1 MSAVDVD
8 VERYAE
14 ERARAAKEA
23 SRALASL
30 SGEVR
35 NGALRT
41 LAGLLR
47 RRAGEILDANAGDVA
62 AAPGFGLTDAQ
73 IDRLRLTPQRLEE
86 MAVAVEEVV
95 ALPDPLG
102 RVLDGWVRPNGLEI
116 RRISV
121 PLGVVFFI
129 YESRPNVTTDAAAI
143 CLKSGNAVILRGGKE
158 AQRSNRAI
166 GEAIRSA
173 LVEHGVPADAAVVV
187 DSPDRR
193 IVGEL
198 LKQSGSIDLA
208 IPRGGV
214 DLIQRVAR
222 EAAMPVLKH
231 YLGVCHVYVHEKADL
246 AKAVSIVE
254 NAKCQRPSVCNA
266 AECLLI
272 DAVRADDFLPPIARR
287 LIERGVELRGC
298 SLTCKLVPE
307 AVPARAEDY
316 DREFGSLI
324 LAVRIVSG
332 IDEAIAHIARHGSG
346 HTDAVVTED
355 LAAARKFVEEVDSS
369 AVMVNASTR
378 FNDGG
383 QFGLGAEIGIS
394 TDKFHARGPCG
405 LAAMTSY
412 KYVVVG
418 DGHIRL

>member
-1 MSAVDVD
+1 MSAADVD
-8 VERYAE
+8 VGGYAE
-14 ERARAAKEA
+14 ERARAAKAA

-30 SGEVR
+30 SGDVR

-47 RRAGEILDANAGDVA
+47 RRANEILDANAGDVA
-62 AAPGFGLTDAQ
+62 AAPGYGLTDAQ
-73 IDRLRLTPQRLEE
+73 VDRLRLTPQRIED
-86 MAVAVEEVV
+86 MAAAVEEVV

-116 RRISV
+116 RKISV

-173 LVEHGVPADAAVVV
+173 LVEHDVPADAAVVV

-193 IVGEL
+193 IVGEF
-198 LKQSGSIDLA
+198 LKQSAYIDLA

-214 DLIQRVAR
+214 GLIRRVAQ

-231 YLGVCHVYVHEKADL
+231 YLGICHVYVHEKADL
-246 AKAVSIVE
+246 AKAASIVE

-272 DAVRADDFLPPIARR
+272 DAVRANDFLPQIARR
-287 LIERGVELRGC
+287 MIERGVELRGC
-298 SLTCKLVPE
+298 NITCKLVPE
-307 AVPARAEDY
+307 AVPAGAEDY
-316 DREFGSLI
+316 DTEFGSLI
-324 LAVRIVSG
+324 LAVRVVSG

-355 LAAARKFVEEVDSS
+355 LAAARRFVEEVDSS

-405 LAAMTSY
+405 LAEMTSY

-418 DGHIRL
+418 DGHVRL